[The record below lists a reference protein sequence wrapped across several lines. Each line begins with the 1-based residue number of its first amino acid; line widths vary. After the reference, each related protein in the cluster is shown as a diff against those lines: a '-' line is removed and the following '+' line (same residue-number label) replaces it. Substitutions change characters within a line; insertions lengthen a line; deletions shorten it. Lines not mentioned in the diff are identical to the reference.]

1 MDLGIV
7 VKRMELSC
15 RYIQGDNNLNNFEN
29 SLASIRFDGSCENSA
44 SKGYLSTGLTLL
56 EPSTCSEYLISQ
68 EPVTTT
74 QTENSFTAET
84 KDYLFCA
91 IWIDETRNKNIQ
103 QATEVA
109 YTYLLNET
117 KTRGFEYLVRVWNY
131 FARINEEENGLERYR
146 QFCIGR
152 FNAFTTAGI
161 AEADFPSACALGH
174 HGGDLIIYLLAS
186 KQAPLHFENPVQAS
200 AYHYPAE
207 YGPRSPSFAR
217 ASLLDLGDKGA
228 KLFLSGTASV
238 IGFVTQHPHELE
250 AQIQV
255 TLQNIDRLLAHI
267 SNNINNENTPDH
279 ILSLEVLKVYVRR
292 ADDLEAV
299 KSKVDKH
306 FQSSA
311 IVYLLADICR
321 ADLTLEIDGV
331 WNLAQ

>member
-1 MDLGIV
+1 
-7 VKRMELSC
+7 MELNC
-15 RYIQGDNNLNNFEN
+15 RYIQSDDNLNHIEN
-29 SLASIRFDGSCENSA
+29 RLASIHFDGNCDNSA
-44 SKGYLSTGLTLL
+44 SKGYISTGLTLL
-56 EPSTCSEYLISQ
+56 EPTTCFEYFTSQ
-68 EPVTTT
+68 EQITTT
-74 QTENSFTAET
+74 HTENSFTAET

-91 IWIDETRNKNIQ
+91 IWINETRDKNIQ
-103 QATEVA
+103 HAAETA

-117 KTRGFEYLVRVWNY
+117 KARGFQYLVRVWNY

-146 QFCIGR
+146 QFCVGR
-152 FNAFTTAGI
+152 FNAFDAAGI

-238 IGFVTQHPHELE
+238 IGFVTQHPYELE

-267 SNNINNENTPDH
+267 SSNIDDAIPNRK
-279 ILSLEVLKVYVRR
+279 LSLEVLKVYVRH
-292 ADDLEAV
+292 AQDLDAV
-299 KSKVDKH
+299 KNKVEEH

-311 IVYLLADICR
+311 IVYLVADVCR
-321 ADLTLEIDGV
+321 ADLMLEIDGV
-331 WNLAQ
+331 WNLVQ

>member
-1 MDLGIV
+1 MDLGTV
-7 VKRMELSC
+7 VKRMELNC
-15 RYIQGDNNLNNFEN
+15 RYIQGDNNLNHIEN
-29 SLASIRFDGSCENSA
+29 CLASIRFDGRCENSA
-44 SKGYLSTGLTLL
+44 SEGHISTGLTLL
-56 EPSTCSEYLISQ
+56 EPSACSEYLISQ
-68 EPVTTT
+68 EPIRTTK
-74 QTENSFTAET
+74 TETSYTAET

-91 IWIDETRNKNIQ
+91 IWIDEAHNKNIQ
-103 QATEVA
+103 QATEAA

-131 FARINEEENGLERYR
+131 FARINEEEHGLERYR

-174 HGGDLIIYLLAS
+174 QGGDLIIYLLAS
-186 KQAPLHFENPVQAS
+186 KQVPLHFENPVQAS

-217 ASLLDLGDKGA
+217 ASLLNLADNGA

-238 IGFVTQHPHELE
+238 IGFITQHPYELE

-267 SNNINNENTPDH
+267 SNNINDEAAADRK
-279 ILSLEVLKVYVRR
+279 LSLEVLKVYVRR
-292 ADDLEAV
+292 ASDLETV
-299 KSKVDKH
+299 KNKVSKH

-311 IVYLLADICR
+311 IVYLVADICR
-321 ADLTLEIDGV
+321 ADLMLEIDGV